1 MPEVGKDIDLEAR
14 VEAWRRQHQVKEDD
28 PILLVVD
35 LFQIHHQHWES
46 IRQRSIRE
54 SPTKPDMPGD
64 TSRQPEP
71 NAGWKGSPWIQ
82 RVAAVAA
89 IGLAAGGGFMLG
101 RGLR

>member
-1 MPEVGKDIDLEAR
+1 MPEVERDTELEALL
-14 VEAWRRQHQVKEDD
+14 EAWRRKHQVKEDD

-35 LFQIHHQHWES
+35 LFRIHHQHWES

-54 SPTKPDMPGD
+54 SPTKPDMPED
-64 TSRQPEP
+64 TSRQPETR
-71 NAGWKGSPWIQ
+71 AGWKESPWIQ

-101 RGLR
+101 RGFR